1 MNTKKDKQPLAEC
14 DAKIKEIR
22 LQLNEQLKCL
32 DQHTESRTTLLND
45 MQEFFKRKSEID
57 SEYARKLDILS
68 EKYLTKQR
76 NLYAIKK
83 EQPDLDL
90 QSPVLCWFQ
99 MLEQCQRESKD
110 HQSLSNIYANHF
122 IPRLQIVV
130 EDAIRLHKKTRE
142 IALCSHEDLLKDLRK
157 LYQSM
162 QLYQVYYTEYVQA
175 ESKLR
180 VAEKQFDKRNEKTL
194 DSPKTDNK
202 VRRSTSFRKLE
213 KLKEKRQLKYSES
226 NLKSVK
232 ARNEYI
238 LQLEA
243 TNAAI
248 KKYYGLD
255 IDNLLDTMGMGYHKS
270 LERAWG
276 SFISAE
282 VAAQDSKITGV
293 GLLKKTVQELDHD
306 KDKKRCM
313 ENNVNAFATPPEFIM
328 MTHSSDDVA
337 KVSLALPQLYR
348 EIDKRCSEMERTV
361 QQMLTDEDEMK
372 KTVDATSKSMDE
384 YAADMTSD
392 VVSPFQHTRHVRE
405 FPGVPGA
412 VTFAAPPSPYLT
424 KEITKTRKTLLDCEA
439 FYLEKFE
446 DYLQKSSQL
455 NRLRARHQILEKA
468 LAEEIPIAETSTFT
482 SRSGPPTVLPKP
494 KKKFIRRK
502 RAKHSRVNIACHFS
516 TDLQAYLKESGR
528 SIPLV
533 VESCIRILNLYG
545 LHHQGIFRV
554 PGSHQEITEMKRLF
568 EAGEDPVSERE
579 DEVDINSVAGLLKLY
594 FRQLDEKL
602 FPRYIFDDIVQCA
615 HISDME
621 ERVVKIRKI
630 ILNIPESVLIV
641 MRYLFAFLNHLS
653 QNSDENMMDAYNIA
667 VCFGPTLLPVP
678 DNYDQVTCQANVNE
692 IIKTIVVNHEAIF
705 PDKMDGPEY
714 EKVMTSDE
722 FAPDDPGDAMAT
734 EVDQSAADHHSASAH
749 SSVSDDESEQFLE
762 AMAKYDYKGRS
773 DRELSFLK
781 GDCVT
786 LYHRASD
793 DWWEGSFKGKD
804 GLVPHAYIVVQ
815 EYIDG
820 ISDVL
825 SSCNESEVSVDSGG
839 TPQSP
844 AHKSS
849 QFFNQSNNRRM
860 SSETSRPADQSRLPM
875 KTKSLDRCNN
885 AQEYIRQQKAKAK
898 IGLVP
903 TIESPGKVQRSGSM
917 RYEKPP
923 PAEDQQPSVAEHDPA
938 NLSVADRIERF
949 RKSTSSTKIDQDA
962 LQQDIDET
970 MRQAMDQL
978 QTLDMHGPQSHKAT
992 PDVVLD
998 TLENRI
1004 GQRSESTTES
1014 RSSTLSSTDSR
1025 RSEKPTTP
1033 SPQSSGNWKSHMKST
1048 SVGAYDAKK
1057 SFIGK
1062 HSKNNNNNNGN
1073 SHYQVPTH
1081 RYQGM
1086 AAMAGRDF
1094 STSAPA
1100 PPRANAF
1107 EPIRSGMPFQ
1117 QKNQPLK
1124 QSVRKTAL

>member
-1 MNTKKDKQPLAEC
+1 
-14 DAKIKEIR
+14 EIR

-180 VAEKQFDKRNEKTL
+180 VAEKQKLRKTGKKFSRPTKNRIPSLFDKRNEKTL
-194 DSPKTDNK
+194 ENSPKTGTTK
-202 VRRSTSFRKLE
+202 KLE

-248 KKYYGLD
+248 KKYYGVD
-255 IDNLLDTMGMGYHKS
+255 IDNLLDDVIMLLQTMGMGYHKS

-282 VAAQDSKITGV
+282 VAAQDSKMTGV

-337 KVSLALPQLYR
+337 KVSLALPQLHR

-361 QQMLTDEDEMK
+361 QQMLTDEDEVSK
-372 KTVDATSKSMDE
+372 GGGGLRQLPGCATVCMFLNFRFCIYLYTKSILSKHFCLFL
-384 YAADMTSD
+384 
-392 VVSPFQHTRHVRE
+392 VFRP
-405 FPGVPGA
+405 VP
-412 VTFAAPPSPYLT
+412 SY
-424 KEITKTRKTLLDCEA
+424 
-439 FYLEKFE
+439 
-446 DYLQKSSQL
+446 
-455 NRLRARHQILEKA
+455 
-468 LAEEIPIAETSTFT
+468 
-482 SRSGPPTVLPKP
+482 PTYNKNKQEVKMIY
-494 KKKFIRRK
+494 KKKGFYK
-502 RAKHSRVNIACHFS
+502 KNHKP
-516 TDLQAYLKESGR
+516 TELQAKVMFGSKMLCAHIHNCTCNLHSLNLTITQESGR

-621 ERVVKIRKI
+621 DRVVKIRKI

-722 FAPDDPGDAMAT
+722 FAPDDPGDTMAT

-749 SSVSDDESEQFLE
+749 SSFLE

-825 SSCNESEVSVDSGG
+825 SSCNESEV
-839 TPQSP
+839 
-844 AHKSS
+844 
-849 QFFNQSNNRRM
+849 
-860 SSETSRPADQSRLPM
+860 
-875 KTKSLDRCNN
+875 
-885 AQEYIRQQKAKAK
+885 
-898 IGLVP
+898 
-903 TIESPGKVQRSGSM
+903 
-917 RYEKPP
+917 
-923 PAEDQQPSVAEHDPA
+923 
-938 NLSVADRIERF
+938 
-949 RKSTSSTKIDQDA
+949 
-962 LQQDIDET
+962 
-970 MRQAMDQL
+970 
-978 QTLDMHGPQSHKAT
+978 
-992 PDVVLD
+992 
-998 TLENRI
+998 
-1004 GQRSESTTES
+1004 
-1014 RSSTLSSTDSR
+1014 
-1025 RSEKPTTP
+1025 
-1033 SPQSSGNWKSHMKST
+1033 
-1048 SVGAYDAKK
+1048 
-1057 SFIGK
+1057 
-1062 HSKNNNNNNGN
+1062 
-1073 SHYQVPTH
+1073 
-1081 RYQGM
+1081 
-1086 AAMAGRDF
+1086 
-1094 STSAPA
+1094 
-1100 PPRANAF
+1100 
-1107 EPIRSGMPFQ
+1107 
-1117 QKNQPLK
+1117 
-1124 QSVRKTAL
+1124 